1 MTQTAPKTRAPILRG
16 ESGLIF
22 LTAVLAAGLT
32 GPGQTIGVSVFIDH
46 FVEDLA
52 LSRPLVSTAYLI
64 GTLTGA
70 LFLPSVGRFIDRHG
84 VRRAQIIIGLLF
96 AGALVN
102 MSLVQG
108 FVTLA
113 IGFVGIRFLGQ
124 GSLSLITTVT
134 VSLRFVQNRG
144 TALGLYSTINAGSL
158 ALAPLVLAGVIA
170 WVGWRQAWVV
180 AAVVIAFT
188 VAPLAYFGLAKM
200 PTSSAEA
207 QLTSSD
213 SDAYGFTR
221 SEALRTRG
229 FWILTSISTTA
240 GMLATALNF
249 HQIDLLQEAGLSATA
264 AAGMFLPQVIGST
277 ASGFAFGVLL
287 DRVGGRYLPAVSIA
301 LLALAHLLGALAAPG
316 VRVFAYA
323 IVLGAASGAI
333 RTVSSALLPKWF
345 GTANLGEIQ
354 GTMTLIGVAGTAV
367 GPVVLALLEQRL
379 GSYPPAIRILGLI
392 PVAVAVFALLP
403 PFGHDRVST

>member
-1 MTQTAPKTRAPILRG
+1 
-16 ESGLIF
+16 
-22 LTAVLAAGLT
+22 
-32 GPGQTIGVSVFIDH
+32 
-46 FVEDLA
+46 
-52 LSRPLVSTAYLI
+52 
-64 GTLTGA
+64 
-70 LFLPSVGRFIDRHG
+70 
-84 VRRAQIIIGLLF
+84 
-96 AGALVN
+96 